1 MILCVTPNA
10 AIDFT
15 MLVDELRP
23 GQIHRASECFGVA
36 GGKGVNVARVVRAL
50 DGAAHCG
57 GFLAGAAGRYLAD
70 LAHGEGL
77 EGDWTWVDGE
87 TRTCVMV
94 AHPDHSDATVLNGA
108 GMAVDDAA
116 WQQLRTDVLA
126 AAAKTQAATV
136 CFCGSL
142 PPGSPIESFVDTLRA
157 CVNAGLH
164 TWVDTSGA
172 PLAAALSERGAHIKV
187 NRAELGDALG
197 QPLNS
202 IAEIAQAA
210 RALLAERGLGA
221 VAVTLGR
228 EGALLVAPAGAWAAA
243 APEVPVVSSVGSGDA
258 MLAGLVLALE
268 RGAAPPDALRHA
280 VAAGSANAMS
290 LGGGRFTRAEF
301 EDIKE
306 RTNVVDIA

>member
-23 GQIHRASECFGVA
+23 GQIHRASESFGVA

-57 GFLAGAAGRYLAD
+57 GFLAGATGRYLAD

-108 GMAVDDAA
+108 GMVVDGAA
-116 WQQLRTDVLA
+116 WLRLQADVLTA
-126 AAAKTQAATV
+126 AARTRAGTL

-142 PPGSPIESFVDTLRA
+142 PPGSPVEAFDAALRA
-157 CVNAGLH
+157 CVAAGHH

-172 PLAAALSERGAHIKV
+172 PLAMALAVPGVHIKV
-187 NRAELGDALG
+187 NRAELSAALG
-197 QPLNS
+197 ETLGS
-202 IAEIAQAA
+202 IASIAQAA
-210 RALLAERGLGA
+210 RKLMGERGLGA
-221 VAVTLGR
+221 VAVTLGG
-228 EGALLVAPAGAWAAA
+228 EGAVLVAPAGAWAAA

-268 RGAAPPDALRHA
+268 RGDSPQDALRHA

-290 LGGGRFTRAEF
+290 LGGGRFTRTEF
-301 EDIKE
+301 ESIKE
-306 RTNVVDIA
+306 RTHVVDIA